1 MGCTG
6 LPASLLVHSH
16 AKVHLILC
24 PAAPSFPGKVQT
36 AREAQHA
43 LALSSPLLA
52 KLEAEAGLLASLRHP
67 YIVSFC
73 ELANSHGRRGGPVGW
88 VLGCRQPQQQ
98 PQQQPQW
105 QLSRGWRLTE

>member
-1 MGCTG
+1 M
-6 LPASLLVHSH
+6 HSQ
-16 AKVHLILC
+16 ANVHLILC
-24 PAAPSFPGKVQT
+24 PAAPLFPGKVQT

-73 ELANSHGRRGGPVGW
+73 ELGEDMDPCPD
-88 VLGCRQPQQQ
+88 L
-98 PQQQPQW
+98 
-105 QLSRGWRLTE
+105 